1 MENRHPNL
9 NIFTV
14 CKYFPTITA
23 VPDLLLAVVRL
34 PVGDHVLVG
43 AEGHAA
49 LVAVAQD
56 LPHVGLHRRQLLP
69 LVVLVV
75 VLSVQQIFDNFVDL
89 ILALLVLH
97 ADEDVLA
104 EELLELRLP
113 AAVAL
118 DEVSAVHEVL
128 EDVGLGEAHAAAA
141 HPAAVPE
148 PAEEL
153 HGLVV
158 PLRPVVLVLL
168 DAAEG
173 LVAGA
178 AEGEGFLVVFR
189 QQFISSVQ
197 EFYFLG
203 WNIFSVG

>member
-1 MENRHPNL
+1 M
-9 NIFTV
+9 
-14 CKYFPTITA
+14 
-23 VPDLLLAVVRL
+23 VRL

-43 AEGHAA
+43 AQGHAA

-153 HGLVV
+153 DGLVV

-197 EFYFLG
+197 EFYFFG
-203 WNIFSVG
+203 WNIFAVR